1 MDSTGINKTRRN
13 IKRKKKKRKNIN
25 TGMIIKLILCFA
37 IIFITFMIS
46 IDKQEKA
53 TLNLG
58 LSQEDNTKETAKGPE
73 KEDQKNDA
81 GQSAKT
87 ENGEFNNSV
96 LINDNRGV
104 PVICYHSVT
113 EDKSKRGPIVIPKE
127 IFEEQLKTI
136 KDEGYVTLTMAQLS
150 AYLYENKPIP
160 EKSVVITF
168 DDGYKDSYT
177 EAFPILKELN
187 MKATIFMISSF
198 IDRDGCLS
206 KDEIKEMSDYG
217 IDIESHTV
225 SHIRLSTIPYEN
237 QLKELKDSKQAIE
250 SITNKPVIAI
260 AYPEGK
266 YNNNTKKAV
275 AEAGYTMGFTIER
288 GYADRNDNSAQLNRI
303 CLDYTYKP
311 YNVLNVLKKLKK

>member
-1 MDSTGINKTRRN
+1 MDSTGLNEARTNVQRR
-13 IKRKKKKRKNIN
+13 RKKRKNIN
-25 TGMIIKLILCFA
+25 IGVIIKFILCFTL
-37 IIFITFMIS
+37 ILITLMIG

-53 TLNLG
+53 TLDLG
-58 LSQEDNTKETAKGPE
+58 LSQDDSKQEIVKETQNE
-73 KEDQKNDA
+73 NN
-81 GQSAKT
+81 GQTIKSDS
-87 ENGEFNNSV
+87 GEFANSI

-104 PVICYHSVT
+104 PVICYHSIT

-127 IFEEQLKTI
+127 IFKDQLKTI
-136 KDEGYVTLTMAQLS
+136 KDQGYITLTMAQLS

-168 DDGYKDSYT
+168 DDGYKDNYT

-187 MKATIFMISSF
+187 MTGTIFVISSF

-225 SHIRLSTIPYEN
+225 SHNKLSSMSYEV
-237 QLKELKDSKQAIE
+237 QLRELKDSKQTIE

-275 AEAGYTMGFTIER
+275 SEAGYTMGFTIER
-288 GYADRNDNSAQLNRI
+288 GYADRKDNPAQLNRI

-311 YNVLNVLKKLKK
+311 SNILNVLKKLRK